1 MYKVKMKITKEKNNV
16 KQGTNSY
23 GRGIIS
29 INTGLSTKEKKKKKN
44 KKLRG
49 RKPFAM
55 QNLAS
60 PVFCFCLPLIQSRVF
75 FLVLLLKSLVL
86 WSGTRRWSIPELRE
100 GWVNQ
105 VGD

>member
-1 MYKVKMKITKEKNNV
+1 MKITKEKNNV

-44 KKLRG
+44 KKPRG

-75 FLVLLLKSLVL
+75 FWCYCSRVLFFGLGLAGGAS
-86 WSGTRRWSIPELRE
+86 P
-100 GWVNQ
+100 N
-105 VGD
+105 